1 MLRFCVL
8 LVTVFCLVVP
18 SVCRAGIGDHP
29 RLAVMPLIDQ
39 TTRSLG
45 EEELGR
51 VYNFINE
58 ELEFSQ
64 RFQLVTRDINDIK
77 RALDELK
84 FQQSGLV
91 DPSTA
96 ARVGK
101 FLGAEY
107 IVLASVTG
115 LSSNSR
121 GKGRLVGHVSLRVVD
136 VETAAIA
143 LAGRGTGRGD
153 DTYETLENTV
163 MDAMDGKRGILTL
176 MQGGRR

>member
-1 MLRFCVL
+1 MHKFL
-8 LVTVFCLVVP
+8 LLFTMAACLLFP
-18 SVCRAGIGDHP
+18 SACSAGITDHP
-29 RLAVMPLIDQ
+29 KLAVMPLIDQ
-39 TTRSLG
+39 TTRNLG
-45 EEELGR
+45 EDDLGK

-115 LSSNSR
+115 LTSNSR
-121 GKGRLVGHVSLRVVD
+121 GGGHLIGHVSIRVVE

-143 LAGRGTGRGD
+143 LAGRGTGKGD
-153 DTYETLENTV
+153 DNYETLENTV
-163 MDAMDGKRGILTL
+163 LDAMDGKRGILTL
-176 MQGGRR
+176 LNGGKR